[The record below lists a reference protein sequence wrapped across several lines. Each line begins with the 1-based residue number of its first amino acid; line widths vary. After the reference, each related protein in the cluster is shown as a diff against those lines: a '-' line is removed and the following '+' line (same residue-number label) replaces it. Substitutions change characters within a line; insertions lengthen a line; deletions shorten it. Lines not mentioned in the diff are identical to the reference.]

1 MRKNWPCFIILGLYL
16 VCILAANSKGEFPLN
31 DDWSYARSAFFF
43 ATGQGMHVDAWSAPS
58 LVGQAL
64 YGGMLARIFSPRF
77 EVLRYSTLFLSCCT
91 AVLLWGIFSKMKVR
105 KSFASVL
112 LLAWI
117 FNPLQ
122 FNLSFSF
129 MTEIPFLFF
138 ITLAIFLYVLFLDIR
153 KSYVLGFAAAALG
166 YAYLIRQTAVFF
178 VIALICSLLIDSQ
191 TALLKRVRQSVLTVI
206 VTGLFI
212 GGYYVWVAS
221 SGGSV
226 PAVHRKYELLLRL
239 SSKQLIGNSYG
250 IFFYSA
256 FMILPALLFLF
267 SSQHRM
273 SWNVTKKIGGGV
285 LAGWSIIAV
294 VGLCWFHAHADP
306 RNLLSATF
314 HARMPFL
321 LNVLYDSGLGPITL
335 DPTYFG
341 PSPTPLHTNA
351 WAIVTIAV
359 SIAATGMGSICV
371 FGLLQLRKA
380 QALRRPLLIF
390 SGMAFIG
397 VVLFEIIFSHLEEG
411 GLFDRHILT
420 AVLPFCLLLI
430 LFSGALE
437 RKENRISLS
446 GISVSGVA
454 LLAYMAFSVAATHDY
469 MEWNR
474 IRWDMGRSL
483 IAAGVDPLNIVG
495 GFEFNAWHNYD
506 AFSNRGD
513 SSKVPPWWYDRRD
526 YVIAMT
532 PEDGRRIMKKQEY
545 FSWVHQRPVTMYLS
559 RDSADGQN

>member
-1 MRKNWPCFIILGLYL
+1 MRKNWPCFIILCLYL
-16 VCILAANSKGEFPLN
+16 VCILAANPKGEFPLN
-31 DDWSYARSAFFF
+31 DDWSYARSAFSF
-43 ATGQGMHVDAWSAPS
+43 ASGQGMHVDAWSAPS

-64 YGGMLARIFSPRF
+64 YGGLLAKIFSPRF

-138 ITLAIFLYVLFLDIR
+138 VTLAIFLYVLFLDVR
-153 KSYVLGFAAAALG
+153 KSYVLGLAAASLG
-166 YAYLIRQTAVFF
+166 YVCLIRQTGIFF
-178 VIALICSLLIDSQ
+178 VVALICSVLADSQ
-191 TALLKRVRQSVLTVI
+191 TAMLKKVRQAALVVLSAGV
-206 VTGLFI
+206 FI
-212 GGYYVWVAS
+212 GGYYYWLAS
-221 SGGSV
+221 SGGSSS
-226 PAVHRKYELLLRL
+226 AVHRKFELLQRIT
-239 SSKQLIGNSYG
+239 SKQLIGNSYG
-250 IFFYSA
+250 IFYYAA

-267 SSQHRM
+267 FSRHRI
-273 SWNVTKKIGGGV
+273 SWNFTKKIGAGI

-294 VGLCWFHAHADP
+294 IGLCWFHTHADAQYLP
-306 RNLLSATF
+306 SATF

-341 PSPTPLHTNA
+341 PSPTPLHANA
-351 WAIVTIAV
+351 WSIVTIAV
-359 SIAATGMGSICV
+359 AIAAIWMGSVCI

-380 QALRRPLLIF
+380 QALRLPLLIF
-390 SGMAFIG
+390 AGVAFIG
-397 VVLFEIIFSHLEEG
+397 VVSFEIIFSHLEEG

-430 LFSGALE
+430 LFSGAFE
-437 RKENRISLS
+437 KEENRISLP
-446 GISVSGVA
+446 GISVAGIA

-469 MEWNR
+469 LQWNR

-483 IAAGVDPLNIVG
+483 IAAGVDPLTIVG

-526 YVIAMT
+526 YVIAMA
-532 PEDGRRIMKKQEY
+532 PESGYRIKTKQEY
-545 FSWVHQRPVTMYLS
+545 FSWVHRRPVSIYLS
-559 RDSADGQN
+559 SSR

>member
-1 MRKNWPCFIILGLYL
+1 MHKNWPCFIILGLYL
-16 VCILAANSKGEFPLN
+16 VCILAANPKGEFPLN

-43 ATGQGMHVDAWSAPS
+43 ASGQGMHADAWSAPS

-64 YGGMLARIFSPRF
+64 YGGLLAGIFSPRF

-91 AVLLWGIFSKMKVR
+91 AVLLWVIFSKMKVR

-138 ITLAIFLYVLFLDIR
+138 ITLAIFLYILFLDIR
-153 KSYVLGFAAAALG
+153 KSYILAFAAAVLG
-166 YAYLIRQTAVFF
+166 YACLIRQTAVFF
-178 VIALICSLLIDSQ
+178 VIALICSLLADSQ
-191 TALLKRVRQSVLTVI
+191 TALLKRVRQSALTVI
-206 VTGLFI
+206 VTGFFI
-212 GGYYVWVAS
+212 GGYYLWIAAG
-221 SGGSV
+221 GGSGS
-226 PAVHRKYELLLRL
+226 AVHRKFELLQRL
-239 SSKQLIGNSYG
+239 TSKQLIGNSYG
-250 IFFYSA
+250 IFYYAA

-267 SSQHRM
+267 SSRHRM
-273 SWNVTKKIGGGV
+273 SWNVTKKIGAGI
-285 LAGWSIIAV
+285 LAGWTIIAV
-294 VGLCWFHAHADP
+294 IGLCWFQTHADAQYLP
-306 RNLLSATF
+306 SATY

-341 PSPTPLHTNA
+341 PSPTPLHTNV
-351 WAIVTIAV
+351 WSIVTIAV
-359 SIAATGMGSICV
+359 AIGAAWMGSICV
-371 FGLLQLRKA
+371 FGLIRLRKA
-380 QALRRPLLIF
+380 QALHCALLIF
-390 SGMAFIG
+390 SGIAFIG
-397 VVLFEIIFSHLEEG
+397 VVSFEIIFSHLEEG

-430 LFSGALE
+430 LFSGAFE
-437 RKENRISLS
+437 REENSISLP
-446 GISVSGVA
+446 GISVAGVA

-469 MEWNR
+469 MQWNR

-526 YVIAMT
+526 YVIAMA
-532 PEDGRRIMKKQEY
+532 PEAGYGIMKKQEY
-545 FSWVHQRPVTMYLS
+545 FSWVHRRPVSMYLS
-559 RDSADGQN
+559 QDSLKN